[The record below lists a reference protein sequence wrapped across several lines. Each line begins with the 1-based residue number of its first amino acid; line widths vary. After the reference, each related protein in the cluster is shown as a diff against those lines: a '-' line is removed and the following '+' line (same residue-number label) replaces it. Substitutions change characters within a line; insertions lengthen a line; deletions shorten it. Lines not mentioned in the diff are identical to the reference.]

1 MIESDR
7 MLGWRF
13 NLLFCQGMMNSKR
26 FLCPEFLAQKKT
38 LRIGTP
44 SKSIKLNVI
53 LAYPIDIHIY
63 IYIYVY
69 IDAYIDTS
77 DMP

>member
-1 MIESDR
+1 
-7 MLGWRF
+7 
-13 NLLFCQGMMNSKR
+13 
-26 FLCPEFLAQKKT
+26 
-38 LRIGTP
+38 
-44 SKSIKLNVI
+44 VI

-77 DMP
+77 DMPWMKCDWDRKHFAY